1 MAEWSYEPPSDEDI
15 ATGGTAL
22 LEYVGATADD
32 AEYAGEKWAEAHA
45 LVHQHVAGATVPGH
59 VLDQAILEVG
69 SKLWARRRTQGDTG
83 FGDGFEAAPIM
94 AARDPLVTVYA
105 TLGPFLPGAFA

>member
-1 MAEWSYEPPSDEDI
+1 MAEWTYQAPDPSEI
-15 ATGGTAL
+15 SEGGAAL

-32 AEYAGEKWAEAHA
+32 ADYAGEKWAEAHA

-69 SKLWARRRTQGDTG
+69 SKLWVRRRLQGNTG
-83 FGDGFEAAPIM
+83 FGDAFDAAPVM
-94 AARDPLVTVYA
+94 AAKDPMVTVYA
-105 TLGPFLPGAFA
+105 TLGRFLPGGFA